1 MLPCNQEVEIN
12 HFIDKNFIYCQKG
25 VLWIYSRLLVEFMSQ
40 QS

>member
-12 HFIDKNFIYCQKG
+12 HFIDKSFNYCQKE

-40 QS
+40 